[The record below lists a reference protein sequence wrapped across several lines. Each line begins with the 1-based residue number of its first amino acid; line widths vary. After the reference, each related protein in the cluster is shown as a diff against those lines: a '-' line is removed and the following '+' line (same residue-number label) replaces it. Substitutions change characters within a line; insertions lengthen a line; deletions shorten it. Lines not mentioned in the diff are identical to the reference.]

1 MNGIRIPAHGS
12 VARRLAYAF
21 GLLTLLIALT
31 GTAMLIGTLRLSA
44 AQDRITHRV
53 HPAVDDNLRL
63 RNESVT
69 AQRSIRGYLITGD
82 QIELAAFHTAKNRIP
97 SVISDLRGHGVA
109 DENNVA
115 TQQREI
121 QAYLRVADQQALATP
136 RSDQAATL
144 TRKATLRFRAF
155 ERTNDSLT
163 RQLNDQD
170 QDLERH
176 ANTVFR
182 AGVAGLGAVLVLAVG
197 GAVYMSLR
205 TTRALI
211 GPLGDVERTL
221 HRLTDAEHSARAR
234 EEGPSE
240 IRAVARSV
248 NTLADEGDRLRAIGE
263 ERDALAEMAR
273 KTGLLIREHLEVDHV
288 LDTACTG
295 IGEGLQA
302 DYVFIM
308 LLEEGNPLV
317 PVARAW
323 NARRGLLPAE
333 EQTIPPVPAEVVRE
347 HYQQGTTWSYNRLD
361 AHLDEESPL
370 PGAPGSYGDTG
381 LPEEARA
388 AARALGLVS
397 AVVAPMGVG
406 EEPLGAVF
414 VARTRPEKV
423 WRPVEVEMVDS
434 MASGVGRAV
443 YTSSLYE
450 QETRLVDK
458 LRALDQAKS
467 DFLSTVSHELRTP
480 LTSIVGYIELLKD
493 EETGPLTPPQMR
505 MLDVVDRNANR
516 LRALIEDLLTLSRIE
531 SGAFTSK
538 RAPVDVRRLVASAAD
553 AMRPA
558 ADAASVALEIRC
570 AEQPLVLEAD
580 GDQLDRVLMNL
591 LSNAVKFTPTGGTVT
606 VRADAQ
612 DGAAV
617 LSVSD
622 TGIGIPEAEQR
633 KLFERFFRASNA
645 TDAAIPGTGLGLTI
659 VRTIVANHGGEMEVH
674 SEEGR
679 GTTFTARLPLAA
691 ADRLPESS

>member
-1 MNGIRIPAHGS
+1 MSGIRNPGRGS

-21 GLLTLLIALT
+21 GLLTLLTALT
-31 GTAMLIGTLRLSA
+31 GTAILVGTLQLST

-53 HPAVDDNLRL
+53 HPAEDDNLRL
-63 RNESVT
+63 RNEGVT

-82 QIELAAFHTAKNRIP
+82 QTELAAFHAAKGRIP
-97 SVISDLRGHGVA
+97 SVIAELRGHHVA
-109 DENNVA
+109 DERNIA

-136 RSDQAATL
+136 RSDRAADL
-144 TRKATLRFRAF
+144 TRTATLRFRAF

-163 RQLNDQD
+163 QQLADQD
-170 QDLERH
+170 ADLERH
-176 ANTVFR
+176 ADAVHR
-182 AGVAGLGAVLVLAVG
+182 AGVAGLAAVLVLAVA
-197 GAVYMSLR
+197 GALFMSLR

-211 GPLGDVERTL
+211 RPLGDVERTL
-221 HRLTDAEHSARAR
+221 DRLTAAEHSARAR
-234 EEGPSE
+234 EAGPSE
-240 IRAVARSV
+240 IRAVAHSV

-273 KTGLLIREHLEVDHV
+273 KTGILIREHLEVDHV

-308 LLEEGNPLV
+308 LLEEDNPLV
-317 PVARAW
+317 PVTRAW

-370 PGAPGSYGDTG
+370 PGAPGSFGDTG

-414 VARTRPEKV
+414 VARTRPEKA

-434 MASGVGRAV
+434 MAGAVGRAV
-443 YTSSLYE
+443 YTSAQYE
-450 QETRLVDK
+450 QETRLVNK

-493 EETGPLTPPQMR
+493 EETGPLTPPQQR

-516 LRALIEDLLTLSRIE
+516 LRSLIEDLLTLSRIE

-538 RAPVDVRRLVASAAD
+538 REPVDVRRLVASAAD

-558 ADAASVALEIRC
+558 ADAASVALEIHC

-580 GDQLDRVLMNL
+580 GDQMDRVLMNL

-606 VRADAQ
+606 VSADAQ
-612 DGAAV
+612 DGSAV

-659 VRTIVANHGGEMEVH
+659 VRTIVANHGGEMEVN

-691 ADRLPESS
+691 ADRRPESP